1 MVEIVYKAAA
11 AKNAAPIKPN
21 PIPTFSAP
29 LPVAAADEEDEV
41 ADPVL
46 EAPEDD
52 APVEV
57 AVVLADAF
65 EEVVE
70 LSDLEEDSEADA
82 ADVTD
87 AEEAEDEDEAAAE
100 VAAAPV
106 PVEVKTAVRRDPTSP
121 LATQVPAT
129 DLLIS

>member
-1 MVEIVYKAAA
+1 M
-11 AKNAAPIKPN
+11 
-21 PIPTFSAP
+21 
-29 LPVAAADEEDEV
+29 AAADEEDEV

-46 EAPEDD
+46 EAPEGDV
-52 APVEV
+52 PVEV

-65 EEVVE
+65 EEVEAE
-70 LSDLEEDSEADA
+70 LSDLEDSEADA

>member
-1 MVEIVYKAAA
+1 LVEIIHKAAA
-11 AKNAAPIKPN
+11 AKNTAPINPN
-21 PIPTFSAP
+21 PMPTFSAP
-29 LPVAAADEEDEV
+29 LAVAAADEEDEV
-41 ADPVL
+41 ADSVL
-46 EAPEDD
+46 EAPDD

-65 EEVVE
+65 EVEAE
-70 LSDLEEDSEADA
+70 LSDLEDSEADA

-87 AEEAEDEDEAAAE
+87 AEAEDEDEAAAE

-106 PVEVKTAVRRDPTSP
+106 PVEVKTAVRRDTTSP